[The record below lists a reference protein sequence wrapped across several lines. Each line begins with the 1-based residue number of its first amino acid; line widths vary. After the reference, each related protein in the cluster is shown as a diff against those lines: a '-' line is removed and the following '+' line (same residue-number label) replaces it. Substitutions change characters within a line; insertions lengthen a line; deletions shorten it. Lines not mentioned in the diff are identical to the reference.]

1 MRALMNFM
9 HRDGWSFQILA
20 EDCKTILVGHRSV
33 GKKETLLSMIA
44 RMGGSVE
51 VARQNIRRWDRGSV
65 WIDPS
70 AAQCRA
76 LGIPSTRTT

>member
-44 RMGGSVE
+44 RRAKVLKWPGRTYVDGTAAASGSIPQ
-51 VARQNIRRWDRGSV
+51 RC
-65 WIDPS
+65 S
-70 AAQCRA
+70 AA
-76 LGIPSTRTT
+76 P